1 MIYTTHPSPDPK
13 AKHWH
18 IPALISHCLHPGS
31 FLCELEESLQVPS
44 DKSGLLSTLGLRCVL
59 WNRSVLLMLSTTQ
72 SCFCNFPSYIPP
84 VLSSASLC
92 CGERYP
98 QAQMER
104 EPREISLGLK
114 THSAIC
120 SPLSFR
126 NLSATPATGW
136 QSDEDRKALITGRA
150 SMSSGLNNFF
160 PWKRQVPIS
169 YLLGGKKCISLYC
182 KLIFPGI
189 LCDPRKA
196 P

>member
-1 MIYTTHPSPDPK
+1 M
-13 AKHWH
+13 
-18 IPALISHCLHPGS
+18 PALSPLRTPWLSKCISDVSQEANDLHNTS
-31 FLCELEESLQVPS
+31 FPRPQSRTLTYSSTHFTLPSSRTFSLCTELEESLQVPS
-44 DKSGLLSTLGLRCVL
+44 DTSGLLSSLGLRCVL
-59 WNRSVLLMLSTTQ
+59 WHGSVLLMLSTTQ

-150 SMSSGLNNFF
+150 SMTSGLNNFF
-160 PWKRQVPIS
+160 P
-169 YLLGGKKCISLYC
+169 
-182 KLIFPGI
+182 
-189 LCDPRKA
+189 
-196 P
+196 

>member
-1 MIYTTHPSPDPK
+1 MICLPWALSGLPGHPNVFLMFPRRPMIYTTHPSPDPK

-18 IPALISHCLHPGS
+18 IPALISQCLQS
-31 FLCELEESLQVPS
+31 RKFSLCTELEESLQVPS

-59 WNRSVLLMLSTTQ
+59 WNGSVLLMLSTTQ

-84 VLSSASLC
+84 VLSSASLR

-120 SPLSFR
+120 SPLSFW

-136 QSDEDRKALITGRA
+136 HRVTKTERL
-150 SMSSGLNNFF
+150 
-160 PWKRQVPIS
+160 
-169 YLLGGKKCISLYC
+169 
-182 KLIFPGI
+182 
-189 LCDPRKA
+189 
-196 P
+196 